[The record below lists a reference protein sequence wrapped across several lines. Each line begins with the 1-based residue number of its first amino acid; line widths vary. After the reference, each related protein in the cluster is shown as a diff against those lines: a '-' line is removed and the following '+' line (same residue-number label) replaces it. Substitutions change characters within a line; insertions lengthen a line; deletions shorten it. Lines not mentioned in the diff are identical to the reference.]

1 MERDSHYLNGIRL
14 ALLAAVISG
23 FLVYINKF
31 GISLWANSD
40 SYTTAKN
47 IIAAVFLTTV
57 VVLWRKAGGLK
68 GLSRRTWLALFTIG
82 LVGGSIPFLL
92 FFKALTLIPASEAAF
107 VHKSLFLW
115 IALFSYPFLRE
126 RIGATQIAALGVL
139 FGGIF
144 LLGAPKQWVFG
155 TGFLLALGA
164 TLLWAIENIIA
175 KRVLETVPA
184 IIVGWA
190 RMFFGSLILIGWV
203 AVSGELGSLVP
214 ASLTQ
219 TFWAFVVGAVLFG
232 YVSAWYTAL
241 KHVPATVASSV
252 LTLAAPI
259 TTILEGILIRS
270 AFPTEIIVPLA
281 IMIFGIALLVIQFRR
296 IMRGLDQKNAP
307 AYS

>member
-23 FLVYINKF
+23 FSVYINKF

-184 IIVGWA
+184 LVVGWA

-241 KHVPATVASSV
+241 KYRPATVASSI
-252 LTLAAPI
+252 LTLATPI

-270 AFPTEIIVPLA
+270 AFPTEIILPLA
-281 IMIFGIALLVIQFRR
+281 VMIFGIALLVIQFRH
-296 IMRGLDQKNAP
+296 IVCALDQKNAP